1 MTNRTELPR
10 RVAVAMGLAA
20 AAAAAAPRA
29 RAQAQPTVKMAL
41 LAPMSGPWARQGAQM
56 LEGAR
61 MAIDDVNRGGG
72 IKALGGAKMELLVF
86 DAGDSAEK
94 AKDAAQQM
102 VAQHPDLIGGTGA
115 WLSSFTLAV
124 TEVTERAEL
133 PWLTLSYS
141 DALTDRGFRY
151 LFQTSPTGDMMSR
164 TALPTILAL
173 AQQATGKKP
182 TKVGLVGD
190 NTASTVSF
198 FKPLRAKE
206 LANYDLQSVVDETYT
221 PPLADGTS
229 IVQHVRSARPQ
240 FLMMGCTNVPD
251 NKVILDKFNEFG
263 LGGARL
269 PKIGNGG
276 NMGAPE
282 LGAVVGTDVI
292 QGMMAIVANWGG
304 KGQEELSQRFIA
316 RTKEPWFNQ
325 DAILTYADVMIFRAA
340 VEKAGVAERHKVAD
354 AIRGFDLHDGPAL
367 LYPGHHLQFDEKG
380 RRVGAKLVIIQ
391 WQDGKAVA
399 VFPEE
404 VATAA
409 AIWPKG

>member
-1 MTNRTELPR
+1 MTNPTDLPR
-10 RVAVAMGLAA
+10 RTALALGLATA
-20 AAAAAAPRA
+20 ATVATARRA
-29 RAQAQPTVKMAL
+29 RAQAKPTVKMAL

-56 LEGAR
+56 LEGAQ
-61 MAIDDVNRGGG
+61 MAIDDVNEAGG
-72 IKALGGAKMELLVF
+72 IKALGGAKMELIVF

-94 AKDAAQQM
+94 AKDAAQRM
-102 VAQHPDLIGGTGA
+102 VAQYPDLIGGTGA

-151 LFQTSPTGDMMSR
+151 LFQTSPTGDMMS
-164 TALPTILAL
+164 TKALPTILAL
-173 AQQATGKKP
+173 AEQASGKKP

-198 FKPLRAKE
+198 FKPLRAQE
-206 LANYDLQSVVDETYT
+206 LAKYDLQSVVDETYT

-240 FLMMGCTNVPD
+240 FLMMGVTNVPD
-251 NKVILDKFNEFG
+251 NKVLLDKFNEFG

-282 LGAVVGTDVI
+282 LGTVVGKDVI

-304 KGQEELSQRFIA
+304 KGQEELSQRFIT
-316 RTKEPWFNQ
+316 RTKEPWLNQ
-325 DAILTYADVMIFRAA
+325 DALLTYADVMILRTA
-340 VEKAGVAERHKVAD
+340 VEQAGVADKRKVAD

-367 LYPGHHLQFDEKG
+367 FYPWPPPAV
-380 RRVGAKLVIIQ
+380 RREGPP
-391 WQDGKAVA
+391 DRG
-399 VFPEE
+399 
-404 VATAA
+404 
-409 AIWPKG
+409 

>member
-1 MTNRTELPR
+1 MTTRNELPR
-10 RVAVAMGLAA
+10 RAALAMGMATAA
-20 AAAAAAPRA
+20 AAATGRA
-29 RAQAQPTVKMAL
+29 RAQAQPTVKIAL

-56 LEGAR
+56 LEGGK
-61 MAIDDVNRGGG
+61 MAIDDVNQGGG

-102 VAQHPDLIGGTGA
+102 VAQHPDLTGGTGA

-151 LFQTSPTGDMMSR
+151 LFQTSPTADVMS
-164 TALPTILAL
+164 TKALPTILAL
-173 AQQATGKKP
+173 AEQATGKKP

-190 NTASTVSF
+190 NTASTISF
-198 FKPLRAKE
+198 FKPLRANE
-206 LANYDLQSVVDETYT
+206 LAKYNLQSVVDETYT

-229 IVQHVRSARPQ
+229 IVQHVRGSHPQ
-240 FLMMGCTNVPD
+240 FLLMGCTNVPD
-251 NKVILDKFNEFG
+251 NKLLLDKFNEFG

-282 LGAVVGTDVI
+282 LGAVVGKDVI

-304 KGQEELSQRFIA
+304 KGQEELSERFMA
-316 RTKEPWFNQ
+316 RTKEPWLNQ
-325 DAILTYADVMIFRAA
+325 DSILTYADVMIFRTA
-340 VEKAGVAERHKVAD
+340 VETAASADRHKVAD
-354 AIRGFDLHDGPAL
+354 AIRAFDLHDGPAL
-367 LYPGHHLQFDEKG
+367 LYPGHHLQFDAKG
-380 RRVGAKLVIIQ
+380 RRVGAELVIIQ

-399 VFPEE
+399 VFPPA
-404 VATAA
+404 VATATA
-409 AIWPKG
+409 LWPKV